1 MTSDVK
7 SYVTELKNI
16 NDELKAL
23 RFNTMKLNR
32 RKKEL
37 EDKLVDYLDKN
48 DQNGVKF
55 KGTAVIKEE
64 KDKHIP
70 LKKKEKNQTAISLL
84 QENGVRNPEKV
95 YKELIDKLR
104 GDVVT
109 KKVIKLKNITA

>member
-16 NDELKAL
+16 NDELKSL
-23 RFNTMKLNR
+23 RIKTIKLNH

-37 EDKLVDYLDKN
+37 EEKLVDYLDKN
-48 DQNGVKF
+48 EQNGVKF

-64 KDKHIP
+64 KDKHVP
-70 LKKKEKNQTAISLL
+70 LKKKEKNQTAIFLL
-84 QENGVRNPEKV
+84 QQNGVKNPEKV
-95 YKELIDKLR
+95 YKELIDKLK

-109 KKVIKLKNITA
+109 KKFIKLKNINL